1 MLTVGVSLQLNGK
14 TIPNNSLVDLEEFL
28 YNPPQEPTNANGL
41 QTLTCV
47 TDRVECCETSALGSW
62 YYPNGSTIDQL
73 DDGETD
79 PIFQSNSGQ
88 NEVINGRQFYGSVRL
103 WRRWTPP
110 ERGLF
115 RCELPDADG
124 VNQSLY
130 VNICEFP
137 IIIISFVLQCMGASK
152 APPSDY

>member
-1 MLTVGVSLQLNGK
+1 MNGQ

-28 YNPPQEPTNANGL
+28 YNPPQDPTNANGL

-47 TDRVECCETSALGSW
+47 TDLMECCETPALGSW
-62 YYPNGSTIDQL
+62 YYPNGSTITDQL
-73 DDGETD
+73 NDGGIG
-79 PIFQSNSGQ
+79 PKFWSNRGQ
-88 NEVINGRQFYGSVRL
+88 NEVINGQQFYGSVRL

-110 ERGLF
+110 ERGILH
-115 RCELPDADG
+115 CELPDSNG

-137 IIIISFVLQCMGASK
+137 IIVSYVCTPTVKLPLNDNCTVCIS
-152 APPSDY
+152 